1 MTDTSTYRSTLWRRL
16 VSESDTDPL
25 NSTVNLGGNPSLYI
39 PPDRA
44 ESNPNISV
52 SRFIDESPFTGPG
65 TRLQSQRDGMERE
78 CRQGLT
84 KLCIV
89 FKN

>member
-1 MTDTSTYRSTLWRRL
+1 MTDTPTYRSTLFWRRS

-25 NSTVNLGGNPSLYI
+25 NSTVNLRGNPSQYI

-52 SRFIDESPFTGPG
+52 SAFINESPYNEAGEIVASELYQQIRIKSLFTV
-65 TRLQSQRDGMERE
+65 S
-78 CRQGLT
+78 
-84 KLCIV
+84 
-89 FKN
+89 